1 MGLGY
6 RCGYDLTQPRSD
18 AAQIATAL
26 AHWATPHYR
35 RTARKDFELS
45 DEPEDLM
52 EDFDRYSMMS
62 VFLTVEMFIRS

>member
-1 MGLGY
+1 VGLGY

-52 EDFDRYSMMS
+52 EDFNRYCFMS
-62 VFLTVEMFIRS
+62 VFFTAEMVMPS